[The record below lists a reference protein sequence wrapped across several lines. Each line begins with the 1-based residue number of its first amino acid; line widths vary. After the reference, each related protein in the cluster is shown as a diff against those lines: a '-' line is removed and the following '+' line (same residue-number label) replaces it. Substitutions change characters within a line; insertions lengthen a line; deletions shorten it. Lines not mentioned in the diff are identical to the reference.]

1 MKYNKLNEKGISII
15 LPAFNE
21 EKNIKFAIEDI
32 ENFIKILTENYEI
45 IVINDGSTDGTK
57 ITLKQIASSNKKL
70 KVINY
75 DKNMGYGYALKNGFN
90 EAKFEYLFFTDSD
103 RQFDISNIWYML
115 PYMND
120 FDIVI
125 GYRIKRNDS
134 LKRIIASK
142 GYNLLCKFIFK
153 LNIRDIDCAFK
164 MFNKKIFDII
174 KIESDRFFVNTEIL
188 AKACRYNF
196 SIIEIPVLHFPRK
209 VGYSSVCINDIF
221 RTLRELAKL
230 YFKIKK

>member
-1 MKYNKLNEKGISII
+1 MHCNILNNKGISII

-21 EKNIKFAIEDI
+21 EKNIKSAVEDI

-45 IVINDGSTDGTK
+45 IIVNDGSIDDTK
-57 ITLKQIASSNKKL
+57 IILEKMSGDNKNIKI
-70 KVINY
+70 INFETN
-75 DKNMGYGYALKNGFN
+75 KGYGSALRAGFN
-90 EAKFEYLFFTDSD
+90 SAKFEYLFFTDSD

-142 GYNLLCKFIFK
+142 GYNLLCKFLFK
-153 LNIRDIDCAFK
+153 LNVRDIDCAFK
-164 MFNKKIFDII
+164 MFNKKILDVI
-174 KIESDRFFVNTEIL
+174 KIEADRFFVNTEIL
-188 AKACRYNF
+188 AKACKYQL
-196 SIIEIPVLHFPRK
+196 SIVEIPVLHFPRK
-209 VGYSSVCINDIF
+209 VGYSSVCISDIF
-221 RTLRELAKL
+221 RTLKEISKL